1 MTEDRR
7 TSAGHLEKRGSSRG
21 IILDCTIRIRRTWKR
36 LLDGHCGVVNV
47 KDRDERFAEQPCQVA
62 AVVPQGSRENGGW
75 TASEWLSRGEERKM
89 AQFAQYAM
97 AATEEAL
104 QDANWKPE
112 PFEQRE
118 ATGVCLGSGIGNFD
132 EIYNTVIAY
141 DRGGYK
147 KVNPLFVPKL
157 LINLGAGHIS
167 MKYGFMGPSHSATT
181 ACTTGAHSIGDAARF
196 IACGDADV
204 MVAGGA
210 ESCIHPLAIGGFARA
225 RSLATGFND
234 DPEKASRPFDADRV
248 GFVVGEGA
256 AVMILEELEH
266 ALARGARI
274 YAELKGYGC
283 SSDAHHMTSPK
294 ENGEGAFMAMKKALK
309 QAQLRP
315 AAVDY
320 VNAHATSTI
329 VGDAAENTAI
339 KALLLGPDG
348 KDKAADVNVSSTK
361 GALGHLLGGAGAI
374 EALISV
380 LAIHENTMPPT
391 INLDRLADGFDCN
404 YAPNDPQS
412 RQIDFARTMAN
423 SGDPGRG
430 TQCLVPAESAKG
442 LGYFDIMLGAY
453 EIFKRSELI
462 LSLLAGPGSLVDA
475 SGYTFTDKDTKP
487 GKIKVK
493 KTSKASTKK
502 KADDAK
508 DGPID
513 TSPTASPLPTLD
525 SKVVSVF
532 PTGKPREDD
541 LLETVICK
549 HCKRPTLKQTA
560 ADHVRGCL
568 KAKQEKARKKKEARD
583 AANRLKAGD
592 DRDDDGPDKADGD
605 NPNMGQ
611 KSAKKSAT
619 KGTEDGNRKG
629 KKRKADEDDGKE
641 SKKKKKKDEPK
652 QKTAKPKGPVDV
664 EKQCGVTLPNGA
676 QCARSLTCKSHSM
689 GAKRSV
695 PGRTLPYDMLLQQYQ
710 KKNQARQQKAAI
722 DANAP
727 LQEDIENT
735 GPIDSDE
742 ERDSVMAAIARSAPQ
757 PLVRHPII
765 TTKSKYRYVRIKEQ
779 MSHAMGVR
787 NGGGLFSNDDS
798 QPLFGGILFST
809 VAADLDSSS
818 SLDANGE
825 ADVSA
830 GGMDAGK
837 RSTVPGGHK
846 TPVTSAA

>member
-1 MTEDRR
+1 MRR
-7 TSAGHLEKRGSSRG
+7 VVVTGLGAVTPLGVG
-21 IILDCTIRIRRTWKR
+21 IRRTWKR

-75 TASEWLSRGEERKM
+75 TASEWLSRVEERKM

-225 RSLATGFND
+225 RSLATEFND
-234 DPEKASRPFDADRV
+234 NPEKASRPFDADRA

-309 QAQLRP
+309 QAQVRP

-329 VGDAAENTAI
+329 VGDAAENAAI

-404 YAPNDPQS
+404 YAPKDAQS
-412 RQIDFARTMAN
+412 RQIDVALTNSFGFGGTNKYDIFALTMAN
-423 SGDPGRG
+423 SGDPGR
-430 TQCLVPAESAKG
+430 
-442 LGYFDIMLGAY
+442 
-453 EIFKRSELI
+453 
-462 LSLLAGPGSLVDA
+462 GPGSLVDA

-592 DRDDDGPDKADGD
+592 DRDDDGADKADGD

-837 RSTVPGGHK
+837 RSSIPGGRK